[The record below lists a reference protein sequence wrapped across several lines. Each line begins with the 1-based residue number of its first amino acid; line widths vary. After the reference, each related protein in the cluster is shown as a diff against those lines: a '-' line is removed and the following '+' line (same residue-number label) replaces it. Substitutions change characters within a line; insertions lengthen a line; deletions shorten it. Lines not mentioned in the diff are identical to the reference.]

1 MPQFHLAAAN
11 RRDPSVHD
19 SRQRVIVVGRR
30 VGCEV
35 QLVGHSV
42 SEIHAALVR
51 RTDGVWLFD
60 LGSRNGTRVNGRRI
74 TGRRV
79 ADGDHLQFGDS
90 RYRIHIS
97 GSAGPP
103 GGLVRTVLHSPVTE
117 RSEHLVKPI
126 TIVGRRG
133 QSDLHLSGDQI
144 SRVHALLV
152 RCGDGLVVHD
162 LGSRSGTFVN
172 DQRRH
177 EALLAGGET
186 LTFGTFQF
194 KVEIFPQDEAPQ
206 QGAAAPRAPEDF
218 LAAALAD
225 RGRPRE
231 SSIDDLLAD
240 MLPSEEEPPAEQP
253 PEAEATAE
261 APLAI
266 DVEEKTEEAAEQ
278 APEPQGAEPGPKDQP
293 QEDFDAAIAEAL
305 AAAAGRVEPQAA
317 EPVEPRPADPG
328 PVEPEAESDASPE
341 EPQDKLSPGLED
353 DADQKQVKEVE
364 AETAEPPLE
373 IPDEAPPEVTQES
386 AEPFQQQP
394 PEEFAP

>member
-11 RRDPSVHD
+11 RRDPSVRD
-19 SRQRVIVVGRR
+19 SQRRVIVVGRR

-35 QLVGHSV
+35 QLTGHSV

-60 LGSRNGTRVNGRRI
+60 LGSRNGTRVNGRRV

-103 GGLVRTVLHSPVTE
+103 AGLVRVVLHSPVTE

-126 TIVGRRG
+126 TTVGRRG

-152 RCGDGLVVHD
+152 RCGDGLAVHD

-177 EALLAGGET
+177 ETLLTGGET

-194 KVEIFPQDEAPQ
+194 KVEVLAPD
-206 QGAAAPRAPEDF
+206 AAPRAPEDF
-218 LAAALAD
+218 LADRPAD

-240 MLPSEEEPPAEQP
+240 LLPSEEKPPSEP
-253 PEAEATAE
+253 
-261 APLAI
+261 
-266 DVEEKTEEAAEQ
+266 AAEPVGTE
-278 APEPQGAEPGPKDQP
+278 PESKDQP

-305 AAAAGRVEPQAA
+305 AAAAG
-317 EPVEPRPADPG
+317 PVEPRSA
-328 PVEPEAESDASPE
+328 EPEGRSDASPE

-353 DADQKQVKEVE
+353 DAG
-364 AETAEPPLE
+364 
-373 IPDEAPPEVTQES
+373 QE
-386 AEPFQQQP
+386 
-394 PEEFAP
+394 